1 MKFETQGQA
10 AEALQEM
17 GKRRDDEIDLAEGA
31 FALALQD
38 QPGVSLDRYRNHIE
52 KLCQSVRDEHAK
64 SLAEGGKDDLD
75 VRIGALNKVIHDDLG
90 YRGDSENYDDLQNA
104 NLIRVIDR
112 RRGLP
117 VALSLLYLHAAA
129 RLGWAAE
136 GLSFPGHFIIRLECG
151 GERRIIDPFH
161 GGRTLEAPDLRNILK
176 RTVGDKAELSHLY
189 YTPVPRREI
198 LLRLENNLKTRLIAN
213 EDYAHAA
220 RIVDAMRALAPAEY
234 RLYLDA
240 GVLQAKLGNYRAA
253 ADALETY
260 IEKTPDARDR
270 YDAAQLLDQIREM
283 IE

>member
-1 MKFETQGQA
+1 
-10 AEALQEM
+10 M
-17 GKRRDDEIDLAEGA
+17 GKRRDDEIDLVEGA

-38 QPGVSLDRYRNHIE
+38 QPGVSLDRYRNHVE
-52 KLCQSVRDEHAK
+52 KLCRSIAEEHAK
-64 SLAEGGKDDLD
+64 RVAGGGKDGLDL
-75 VRIGALNKVIHDDLG
+75 RIEVLNKIIHDDLG

-104 NLIRVIDR
+104 NLLRVIDR

-117 VALSLLYLHAAA
+117 VALSLLYLHAATQQ
-129 RLGWAAE
+129 GWVAD
-136 GLSFPGHFIIRLECG
+136 GLSFPGHFIIRLECD

-161 GGRTLEAPDLRNILK
+161 GGRVLEAPDLRTILK

-240 GVLQAKLGNYRAA
+240 GVLQAKLGNYKAA
-253 ADALETY
+253 VDALEVY
-260 IEKTPDARDR
+260 VSKAPDARDR
-270 YDAAQLLDQIREM
+270 HDAAQLLGQIREM